1 MSHQHA
7 DDASSRFRAAIEAWD
22 HEAMVATLAEDC
34 TFHSPAVHKAYEGR
48 DATAFVLAG
57 VMRVLEDFR
66 YVDEL
71 RGEKTSALRF
81 VARVGDREIEG
92 VDLLTHDDEDRVAE
106 LTVLIRPLRG
116 LEAVV
121 EGMQKALAEVAEER
135 GAPAS

>member
-1 MSHQHA
+1 MSHPHA

-22 HEAMVATLAEDC
+22 HDAMVATLAEDC
-34 TFHSPAVHKAYEGR
+34 RFNSPAVHQTYEGR

-71 RGEKTSALRF
+71 RGDGTSALRF
-81 VARVGDREIEG
+81 TARVGEREVEG
-92 VDLLTHDDEDRVAE
+92 VDLITHDAEDRVAE

-121 EGMQKALAEVAEER
+121 EGMKKALAEVAEER